1 MDLIS
6 VFHMDVEWFGI
17 YGPVENGLDMDYN
30 FNPSGPTGDRP
41 LSEIRKGT
49 IFTKNDRLTNIST
62 LYLASKLQRLEW
74 KSAIFVKTFPY
85 RIDYGF

>member
-30 FNPSGPTGDRP
+30 FNPSGPTGDRRI
-41 LSEIRKGT
+41 LKWIRNGIAKYIIHMG
-49 IFTKNDRLTNIST
+49 
-62 LYLASKLQRLEW
+62 
-74 KSAIFVKTFPY
+74 Y
-85 RIDYGF
+85 RTVLDQFSNPSGPTACGC

>member
-30 FNPSGPTGDRP
+30 FNPSGPLVIGHCRKYVRGLFLRKMTDSLTFQ
-41 LSEIRKGT
+41 LS
-49 IFTKNDRLTNIST
+49 
-62 LYLASKLQRLEW
+62 
-74 KSAIFVKTFPY
+74 V
-85 RIDYGF
+85 